1 MTKKRDI
8 ARIESGVRNL
18 DALFEGGIPSGS
30 VMVLAGPPGAGKT
43 VLAQQICFHNASPE
57 SRVLYFGT
65 LSEPTAKTLRYM
77 SQFSFFDPAKLDDG
91 RLQFV
96 DLGVI
101 VRSQGLEETSKLVM
115 GQIKR
120 VRPAI
125 VVIDSFKVFDDLA
138 KSREELRKFGYEV
151 AVNLMAWETT
161 AFLLGEYGPEEVQTN
176 PLFSIVDGLVTM
188 TQREQSGEQQRFIQ
202 PIKMRGT
209 RHSRDEHPFVIASN
223 GIEVFAPRVTVRRE
237 SQPPLE
243 PRCKTGVSKLDDLLG
258 AGIPRGSS
266 LLIGGVAGT
275 GKSLLLLEFVYRGAQ
290 AGEKGIV
297 FSVEETTERL
307 LASARDL
314 GWDFEREIERGM
326 IEMVFIPQPEIVVE
340 AHLLMMKERIETM
353 GARRVSVDSVSVF
366 LHKIKDP
373 QIDREKTFQL
383 ASIIQN
389 VQAVG
394 FLATDIPY
402 GSNQIS
408 RFGVEETVV
417 DGVILLSSV
426 EEGLERQR
434 YIEIYKLRNTAHL
447 KGRHNLTIGPNGLA
461 IFPRYTV
468 EEQAG
473 VAPPPVN
480 IRRRL
485 GSGLP
490 GLDAL
495 LGGGLLERSVTLL
508 SGSAGIGK
516 STLALQFLLEGVRH
530 GESGLYVA
538 LEEGPKQ
545 ILEAADSL
553 GLHAREAVDRGLL
566 EIVYLSREHVRAN
579 QFLTILSD
587 KIRANAVRR
596 LTLDSASYLV
606 SDRSPYVELR
616 QLLYSLVTRFKMLD
630 VTSVL
635 TLEASSMFSSDT
647 ATERGFSPIVDN
659 LLVLRYLRT
668 PGELRPTLTVVKTRG
683 SRHDR
688 GRYLLNVAAGG
699 LRLGSRTDRVLAGAR
714 PKKAQARASGR
725 GARK

>member
-1 MTKKRDI
+1 MTNKNDI
-8 ARIESGVRNL
+8 PRLETGVRNL
-18 DALFEGGIPSGS
+18 DALFDGGLPKGS
-30 VMVLAGPPGAGKT
+30 AVVLAGPPGAGKT

-77 SQFSFFDPAKLDDG
+77 SQFSFFDPARLESD
-91 RLQFV
+91 LQFV

-115 GQIKR
+115 DQIKR
-120 VRPAI
+120 VKPAI

-138 KSREELRKFGYEV
+138 KSKEELRKFGYEV

-161 AFLLGEYGPEEVQTN
+161 ALLLGEYGPMDVQTN
-176 PLFSIVDGLVTM
+176 PLFSIVDGLILM

-209 RHSRDEHPFVIASN
+209 HHSRDEHAFQIRST
-223 GIEVFAPRVTVRRE
+223 GIEVFAPRVTVKRK
-237 SQPPLE
+237 SHAPLE

-275 GKSLLLLEFVYRGAQ
+275 GKSLLLLEFVYRGAL
-290 AGEKGIV
+290 AGERGII
-297 FSVEETTERL
+297 FSFEETAERL

-314 GWDFEREIERGM
+314 GWDFDGQMKRGLIEL
-326 IEMVFIPQPEIVVE
+326 IFIPQPEIIVE
-340 AHLLMMKERIETM
+340 EHLLMMKERIEAM
-353 GARRVSVDSVSVF
+353 GAKRVSVDSVSVF

-383 ASIIQN
+383 ATIIQN
-389 VQAVG
+389 AQAVG

-434 YIEIYKLRNTAHL
+434 YVEIYKLRNTAHL
-447 KGRHNLTIGPNGLA
+447 KGRHNLTIGPNGLT

-468 EEQAG
+468 EEEAG
-473 VAPPPVN
+473 LAPPAVETTH
-480 IRRRL
+480 RL
-485 GSGLP
+485 GFGVP
-490 GLDAL
+490 GLDEL
-495 LGGGLLERSVTLL
+495 LGGGLLEKSVTLV

-516 STLALQFLLEGVRH
+516 STMALQFVAEGTRR
-530 GESGLYVA
+530 GEPGLYVA
-538 LEEGPKQ
+538 LEEGPEQ
-545 ILEAADSL
+545 IIRAAANL
-553 GLHAREAVDRGLL
+553 GLRMQEAVDSGLL
-566 EIVYLSREHVRAN
+566 EIIYLSREHVRAN
-579 QFLTILSD
+579 QFLAILTD
-587 KIRANAVRR
+587 KIRAKGVRR
-596 LTLDSASYLV
+596 LALDSASHLA
-606 SDRSPYVELR
+606 SDKLPYVELR
-616 QLLYSLVTRFKMLD
+616 QLLYALITRFKGLD
-630 VTSVL
+630 VTSLL
-635 TLEASSMFSSDT
+635 TLEAASLFSYET
-647 ATERGFSPIVDN
+647 VTERGFSPIVDN
-659 LLVLRYLRT
+659 LVMLRYVRA

-688 GRYLLNVAAGG
+688 GRYLLETAEGG
-699 LRLGSRTDRVLAGAR
+699 LRLGSRTDRGLAGAA
-714 PKKAQARASGR
+714 PKKAQA
-725 GARK
+725 ARTRSRK